1 MARASGLTF
10 NKIKGLKPKDTQY
23 YEWDVTGKRGQG
35 RLGVRVNTSGEKVFV
50 YRYFVE
56 GKAKFIQLGLFPSL
70 SLEAAEQQVREFAGW
85 MKAGVDPKSE
95 IARISREREVKDK
108 AEAEKGSIQ
117 QLIESYIWKMKAD
130 GKRTHA
136 DVLRRLEKDV
146 YPVIPPATKAK
157 DVTPLDIKQILT
169 NMIQR
174 GAVVQSNRV
183 RSYLHA
189 AYQYGLTA
197 DLDPMNNRQE
207 VIFGLTVNPVSVVP
221 RQASAEKV
229 GENWLSKQDL
239 CRLMESFSEAKKVGW
254 MIGQFLK
261 LCVYTGGQR
270 PYELSVSEWQC
281 VNWDE
286 KTLLIIAD
294 ISKNKREHLIP
305 LTDSALHI
313 LSELKQRN
321 TANSKYIFPQRGG
334 LKPLRTDSFSQA
346 ISYYREQYPDFPFFI
361 GRDIRR
367 TCKTLMGELGISK
380 ELRDRIQNHAFQD
393 VSTKHYDR
401 YSYLPE
407 KRRALEAWEARLAGT
422 DPSINVVNFSG
433 GRS

>member
-1 MARASGLTF
+1 MLTM
-10 NKIKGLKPKDTQY
+10 NEIKGLKPKERQY
-23 YEWDVTGKRGQG
+23 EVFEDSREKGTG
-35 RLGVRVNTSGEKVFV
+35 RLGVTVGTSGSKTFIF
-50 YRYFVE
+50 RFFWE
-56 GKAKFIQLGLFPSL
+56 GKRQFMQLGKFPEMSLSTARDLAKFYGGQLKSGHNPKIELAHEKL
-70 SLEAAEQQVREFAGW
+70 ARERVEQQ
-85 MKAGVDPKSE
+85 
-95 IARISREREVKDK
+95 
-108 AEAEKGSIQ
+108 EAEKGSIK
-117 QLIESYIWKMKAD
+117 QLIDSYIWKMKAD

>member
-10 NKIKGLKPKDTQY
+10 NRIKGLKPKDTQY
-23 YEWDVTGKRGQG
+23 YEWDITGKRGLG
-35 RLGVRVNTSGEKVFV
+35 RLGIRVNTSGEKVFV
-50 YRYFVE
+50 YRYFID
-56 GKAKFIQLGLFPSL
+56 GKSKFIQLGLFPSL
-70 SLEAAEQQVREFAGW
+70 SLNAAEEKAREFAGW
-85 MKAGVDPKSE
+85 LKSGIDPKAE
-95 IARISREREVKDK
+95 IERLIREQEAKER
-108 AEAEKGSIQ
+108 AEAEKGSIK
-117 QLIESYIWKMKAD
+117 QLIDSYVWKMKAD
-130 GKRTHA
+130 GKRTYA

-146 YPVIPPATKAK
+146 YPVIPPETKAK
-157 DVTPLDIKQILT
+157 DVTPLDIKQILI

-174 GAVVQSNRV
+174 GAIVQSNRV

-189 AYQYGLTA
+189 AFQYGLTA

-207 VIFGLTVNPVSVVP
+207 VLFGLTTNPVSVVP

-422 DPSINVVNFSG
+422 DPSINVVNFAG

>member
-10 NKIKGLKPKDTQY
+10 NRIKGLKPKDTQY
-23 YEWDVTGKRGQG
+23 YEWDITGKRGLG
-35 RLGVRVNTSGEKVFV
+35 RLGIRVNTSGEKVFV
-50 YRYFVE
+50 YRYFID
-56 GKAKFIQLGLFPSL
+56 GKSKFIQLGLFPSL
-70 SLEAAEQQVREFAGW
+70 SLNAAEEKAREFAGW
-85 MKAGVDPKSE
+85 LKSGIDPKAE
-95 IARISREREVKDK
+95 IERLIREQEAKER
-108 AEAEKGSIQ
+108 AEAEKGSIK
-117 QLIESYIWKMKAD
+117 QLIDSYVWKMKAD
-130 GKRTHA
+130 GKRTYA

-146 YPVIPPATKAK
+146 YPVIPPETKAK
-157 DVTPLDIKQILT
+157 DVTPLDIKQILI

-174 GAVVQSNRV
+174 GAIVQSNRV

-189 AYQYGLTA
+189 AFQYGLTA

-207 VIFGLTVNPVSVVP
+207 VLFGLTTNPVSVVP

-239 CRLMESFSEAKKVGW
+239 CRLMASFSEAKKVGW

-270 PYELSVSEWQC
+270 PYELSVSEWQS

-286 KTLLIIAD
+286 KTLLIVAD

-321 TANSKYIFPQRGG
+321 IDNSKYIFPQRGG

-346 ISYYREQYPDFPFFI
+346 ISYYREQNPDFPFFI

-367 TCKTLMGELGISK
+367 TCKTLMGEIGISK
-380 ELRDRIQNHAFQD
+380 ELRDRLQNHAFQD
-393 VSTKHYDR
+393 VSSKHYDR

-407 KRRALEAWEARLAGT
+407 KRRALEAWEMRLNET
-422 DPSINVVNFSG
+422 DTSSNVISFAL
-433 GRS
+433 

>member
-1 MARASGLTF
+1 MAKASGLTF
-10 NKIKGLKPKDTQY
+10 NKIKGLKPKGTQY

-50 YRYFVE
+50 YRYFVD

-70 SLEAAEQQVREFAGW
+70 SLEAAEQRTREFAGW
-85 MKAGVDPKSE
+85 MKSGLDPKSE
-95 IARISREREVKDK
+95 IDRLNREQEENAK
-108 AEAEKGSIQ
+108 AEAEKGSIK

-157 DVTPLDIKQILT
+157 DVTPLDIKRILT

-189 AYQYGLTA
+189 AFQYGLTA
-197 DLDPMNNRQE
+197 DLDPMHNRQE
-207 VIFGLTVNPVSVVP
+207 VIFGLTSNPVSVVP
-221 RQASAEKV
+221 RQASAEKP
-229 GENWLSKQDL
+229 GDNWLKMNELLQ
-239 CRLMESFSEAKKVGW
+239 LMDTFTTAKDVGW
-254 MIGQFLK
+254 LMGQFLK
-261 LCVYTGGQR
+261 FCVYTGGNR
-270 PYELSVSEWQC
+270 PYELSVCEWDH
-281 VNWDE
+281 VNWGD

-294 ISKNKREHLIP
+294 NSKNKREHLIP
-305 LTDSALHI
+305 LTDSLLHI
-313 LSELKQRN
+313 LHELKQRN
-321 TANSKYIFPQRGG
+321 TSGSKFIFPQRDEE
-334 LKPLRTDSFSQA
+334 KQLRTDSFAQA
-346 ISYYREQYPDFPFFI
+346 ISYYRKHYPDFPYFV

-393 VSTKHYDR
+393 VSSKHYDR

-407 KRRALEAWEARLAGT
+407 KRRALETWEARLNGT
-422 DPSINVVNFSG
+422 DVGMNVISFAG
-433 GRS
+433 GRM